1 MYNKIMEEK
10 EAKQII
16 TAYAACQIVGGCEM
30 CPLYNEE
37 RKTLT
42 QQGICQERLTADKLR
57 EAVETLRGYW
67 K

>member
-1 MYNKIMEEK
+1 MEEK

-16 TAYAACQIVGGCEM
+16 TAYAACQLVDGCKM

-42 QQGICQERLTADKLR
+42 QQGLCQEKLTTDNL
-57 EAVETLRGYW
+57 
-67 K
+67 